1 MTKKYFFLLFI
12 VNAILIL
19 SFTKNSFSENLS
31 VLKNASATQDSD
43 PKDSKPDISI
53 EITPS
58 EFKNYEFDEE
68 FDDFDDEKEDEEQFD
83 PIEPFNRLMWKLNE
97 KLYDYALEP
106 VARGYATIFPKQIR
120 TMVGNVFSN
129 AASPVYLVSSI
140 LQLKM
145 EKVDRTIGRFLINS
159 TLGVGGLFDPASR
172 IFNIKKVNE
181 DIDQALGYYDVPS
194 GPFVILPIFGPLT
207 LRGVAAK
214 VPETFLSPLFI
225 FGVPVLPSTG
235 ARSLEVVNEFSFNLG
250 AKEDLDLFAIDPYTS
265 VKDYYF
271 QRRKILIKE

>member
-1 MTKKYFFLLFI
+1 MTKKYFFLLLI
-12 VNAILIL
+12 VTSILIL
-19 SFTKNSFSENLS
+19 SFAKNSFSENLL
-31 VLKNASATQDSD
+31 VLKNAISTEVSGV
-43 PKDSKPDISI
+43 KDIKPDISI

-58 EFKNYEFDEE
+58 QHEEDEFDEE
-68 FDDFDDEKEDEEQFD
+68 FDDIDYGTEEEPFD
-83 PIEPFNRLMWKLNE
+83 PIEPFNRLMWKVNE

-106 VARGYATIFPKQIR
+106 VARGYAKIFPKQIR
-120 TMVGNVFSN
+120 KMVGNLFSN

-145 EKVDRTIGRFLINS
+145 EKINRTLGRFLINS

-172 IFNIKKVNE
+172 AFHIKKVNE

-194 GPFVILPIFGPLT
+194 GPFFILPIFGPLT
-207 LRGVAAK
+207 LRGMVAK

-225 FGVPVLPSTG
+225 FGVPVLTSTG
-235 ARSLEVVNEFSFNLG
+235 VRGVEVVNGVSFNLG
-250 AKEDLDLFAIDPYTS
+250 AKEDLDMFAIDPYTS